1 MPINYTANP
10 MNTSL
15 EILNFSEEG
24 YKPLVFSADWQVAQL
39 NWEPIFDLK
48 NAGEIERHMNSDEV
62 FILWKGEAV
71 LFVSTKEGMQ
81 VQEMQ
86 PGVIYNV
93 RKGVWH
99 NLLST
104 HDAAWIIVENRDT
117 HLHDTHIRQMTADEW
132 NNLNQNLPAW
142 IEK

>member
-1 MPINYTANP
+1 MEQY
-10 MNTSL
+10 L
-15 EILNFSEEG
+15 EILNFTDEG
-24 YKPLVFSADWQVAQL
+24 YKPLVFSGDWQVAQL
-39 NWEPIFDLK
+39 NWEPIFDLEH
-48 NAGEIERHMNSDEV
+48 AGEIERHVHSDEV
-62 FILWKGEAV
+62 FVLWKGKAII
-71 LFVSTKEGMQ
+71 FVATEEGIQ

-104 HDAAWIIVENRDT
+104 RDAAWIIVENRDT
-117 HLHDTHIRQMTADEW
+117 HLQDTQIRQMTAQEW
-132 NNLNQNLPAW
+132 NILQKNLPRW